1 MSEKE
6 IQSKVLL
13 AVGGRKDTRL
23 FRNTVGHC
31 ETLDGRHIKYGLCP
45 GSADLIGW
53 HTVVV
58 TSDMVG
64 KKVAL
69 FLSIEVKAQK
79 GKGPRPEQL
88 NWLRAVSDAGGMS
101 IVVRSA
107 EQAVAFLSLQKGKQL
122 GS

>member
-13 AVGGRKDTRL
+13 AVGSRKDTRL

-58 TSDMVG
+58 TPDMVG

-79 GKGPRPEQL
+79 GKGPSPEQL
-88 NWLRAVSDAGGMS
+88 NWLRAVSEAGGMS
-101 IVVRSA
+101 IVVRSP
-107 EQAVAFLSLQKGKQL
+107 EQAVTFLGLQKGKQI